1 MSIKD
6 RAGNVWDLL
15 ADTPSEAENLR
26 LRAQLM
32 SHIND
37 RLEEFGWSQRT
48 TANNLEITQPRVS
61 DLVTGKISKFS
72 LDALVNIG
80 IKVGVHLRVES
91 ENSPETNRAPQQ
103 GVALL

>member
-1 MSIKD
+1 MHSSCFEFFGEDDVRFDMELI
-6 RAGNVWDLL
+6 LL
-15 ADTPSEAENLR
+15 DPVSNHHTGA
-26 LRAQLM
+26 
-32 SHIND
+32 
-37 RLEEFGWSQRT
+37 
-48 TANNLEITQPRVS
+48 NLELTQPRVP

-91 ENSPETNRAPQQ
+91 DDIEETNGASSQ